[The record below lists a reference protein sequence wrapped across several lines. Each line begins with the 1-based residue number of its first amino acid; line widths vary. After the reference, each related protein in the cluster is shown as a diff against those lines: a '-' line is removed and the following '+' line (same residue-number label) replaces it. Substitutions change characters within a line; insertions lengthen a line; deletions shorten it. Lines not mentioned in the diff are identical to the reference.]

1 MEMNFSGKQDVYVE
15 IAMRIEEH
23 IRLGIYKLGDKLPS
37 VRVEAGSLGVNPNT
51 VARAYS
57 YLEEKGFIR
66 ALPKKG
72 AYVIFDKTQENVG
85 NKAENEQLVRAKE
98 LVFSLKELGLTFD
111 EVNGLVKEV
120 FEDDQH

>member
-1 MEMNFSGKQDVYVE
+1 MDINFSGKQDVYVE
-15 IAMRIEEH
+15 IAMRIEDH

-37 VRVEAGSLGVNPNT
+37 VRVEAGNLGVNPNT

-72 AYVIFDKTQENVG
+72 AYVIYDATQEDKS
-85 NKAENEQLVRAKE
+85 NKSENEQLMRAKE

-111 EVNGLVKEV
+111 EVKELVKEV